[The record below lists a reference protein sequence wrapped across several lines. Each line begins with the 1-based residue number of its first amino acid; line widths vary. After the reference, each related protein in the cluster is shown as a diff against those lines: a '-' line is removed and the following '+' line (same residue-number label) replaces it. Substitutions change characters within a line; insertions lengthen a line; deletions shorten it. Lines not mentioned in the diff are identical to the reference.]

1 MIWTGSPKLWY
12 QPTNIKKLLGSP
24 YRSIVH
30 WRCTCPKRK
39 LLWLWFGCHVLWGN
53 SANGTKCSSPRLSI
67 PKEKSSVRCQGAAKD
82 PHLLILWNQ
91 SLLLFTILFPFIKI
105 SYTINYP
112 ILFIFYIYYNYIIYY
127 NFYSIFNIS
136 F

>member
-1 MIWTGSPKLWY
+1 
-12 QPTNIKKLLGSP
+12 
-24 YRSIVH
+24 
-30 WRCTCPKRK
+30 
-39 LLWLWFGCHVLWGN
+39 
-53 SANGTKCSSPRLSI
+53 LSI
-67 PKEKSSVRCQGAAKD
+67 PKGKLSVRCQGAAKD
-82 PHLLILWNQ
+82 HHLLNLWNQ
-91 SLLLFTILFPFIKI
+91 SQLLFTILFPFIKI